1 MAIIG
6 GIPHFQT
13 YPDGPPIAAAFFS
26 KISRKAACCR
36 AITDDELREAVANK
50 FRAEMF
56 RGSVL
61 PKYMQKLRA

>member
-1 MAIIG
+1 MSMGVSLTAQQSG
-6 GIPHFQT
+6 
-13 YPDGPPIAAAFFS
+13 S

-36 AITDDELREAVANK
+36 AITDDELREAVANQ